1 MDIKLRPL
9 EEDDWPE
16 IVEIF
21 FQAIRSNMAT
31 FEYTC
36 PSYEE
41 WDKTHLPFC
50 RLIADV
56 DREVVAYAGL
66 IPFSDR
72 ECYKGVA
79 ELSIFVDNDH
89 SDTAIAEKL
98 LNAIVEEAVKKG
110 IWSLQSYIFQENLAG
125 IALHKKC
132 GFRKVG
138 YRERLGKDR
147 FGVWRSV
154 VIMEYRIQ
162 TDKAGGCDCEMVK
175 NMAPREI

>member
-1 MDIKLRPL
+1 MDIKIRPL
-9 EEDDWPE
+9 KEADWPE

-21 FQAIRSNMAT
+21 FQAIRSNMST

-41 WDKTHLPFC
+41 WDKIHFPFC
-50 RLIADV
+50 RLVADV
-56 DREVVAYAGL
+56 DCEVVAFAG
-66 IPFSDR
+66 ITPFSDR

-79 ELSIFVDNDH
+79 DLSIFVDKDH
-89 SDTAIAEKL
+89 MDTDIAEKL
-98 LNAIVEEAVKKG
+98 LNAIVEEAVKNG
-110 IWSLQSYIFQENLAG
+110 LWSLQSYIFQENLAG
-125 IALHKKC
+125 IALHEKC

-138 YRERLGKDR
+138 YRERIGKDR

-175 NMAPREI
+175 NMSPRDI